1 MKRCTH
7 TYLKDDTE
15 AHYPRSIHH
24 LVHDIIQSFLAANG
38 ILQEIKT
45 LDHINMHTSLRPRK
59 LSTFIVIVRHDDE
72 HGHHAARHSNV
83 FVYSS
88 PRHNYDKTSENTI
101 RNSGWTCGTRTKEC
115 CTRVRLG
122 CAVREGKTPLLVADT
137 GIVSLLHQRHNNFVS
152 PSCSWPPTRLI
163 ANRLMCIKLS
173 TIYKNYVLSFF
184 VSYSPF
190 LVRKF
195 LFLSVSFPLVHF
207 CKLYSYI
214 HGLCDMYAVHSLSRL

>member
-1 MKRCTH
+1 MSNHHLRSEVAPCYDSRMITRAAPQRRSPPLLMIFLKLVPIEMTNGCRVLQAFQRKIRI
-7 TYLKDDTE
+7 LKDDTE

-101 RNSGWTCGTRTKEC
+101 RNSG
-115 CTRVRLG
+115 
-122 CAVREGKTPLLVADT
+122 
-137 GIVSLLHQRHNNFVS
+137 
-152 PSCSWPPTRLI
+152 
-163 ANRLMCIKLS
+163 
-173 TIYKNYVLSFF
+173 
-184 VSYSPF
+184 
-190 LVRKF
+190 
-195 LFLSVSFPLVHF
+195 
-207 CKLYSYI
+207 
-214 HGLCDMYAVHSLSRL
+214 

>member
-1 MKRCTH
+1 MKENVKTKKSQRFEQLFVNTVNFFNRRYKVTKFHNFRWTRITDWIFRWMMFCRNLFLFTISYFIYRVTVTIWSCPENRPLVIVITSCTCAIIKRCTR

-101 RNSGWTCGTRTKEC
+101 RN
-115 CTRVRLG
+115 
-122 CAVREGKTPLLVADT
+122 T
-137 GIVSLLHQRHNNFVS
+137 G
-152 PSCSWPPTRLI
+152 
-163 ANRLMCIKLS
+163 
-173 TIYKNYVLSFF
+173 
-184 VSYSPF
+184 
-190 LVRKF
+190 
-195 LFLSVSFPLVHF
+195 
-207 CKLYSYI
+207 
-214 HGLCDMYAVHSLSRL
+214 